1 MRPAGLDDKANCVI
15 GFWVYSG
22 GFLVPGAVGDNYIS
36 LRQDFRVQSKQIDN
50 RTNVRYNNHIATLG
64 SSYGTVQRKIGK
76 LSTMVSLTIPF
87 NWPLIGGE
95 MSAGSACGLSML

>member
-1 MRPAGLDDKANCVI
+1 MAPFYFIKIN
-15 GFWVYSG
+15 
-22 GFLVPGAVGDNYIS
+22 IS
-36 LRQDFRVQSKQIDN
+36 LRQDFRLQSKLIDS

>member
-1 MRPAGLDDKANCVI
+1 M
-15 GFWVYSG
+15 YSG

-36 LRQDFRVQSKQIDN
+36 LRQDFRLQSKLIDN

-95 MSAGSACGLSML
+95 MSAGSAGGLSML

>member
-1 MRPAGLDDKANCVI
+1 MDYKEFCAPFYNEEEKALSGLK
-15 GFWVYSG
+15 GEKS
-22 GFLVPGAVGDNYIS
+22 
-36 LRQDFRVQSKQIDN
+36 
-50 RTNVRYNNHIATLG
+50 
-64 SSYGTVQRKIGK
+64 QRKIGE